1 MEIERRF
8 LIKDMDK
15 VKNLIKTYEN
25 SKKTIVQD
33 YIYSDVLTAIR
44 KRKIE
49 MNGNVKY
56 IYTVK
61 TGRKGLSVN
70 EFEQEISEEVYSSL
84 KIDEKRVTII
94 KDRYVIPYI
103 DNLKIELDIFHGEYE
118 SIVFAEIEYKDEEQA
133 MKTQIPS
140 WFYKEI
146 GNEVSNDKMSRR
158 AVDIEKILNF

>member
-15 VKNLIKTYEN
+15 VNELIRTYRD

-49 MNGNVKY
+49 KDGHINY

-61 TGRKGLSVN
+61 TGRKGISVN
-70 EFEQEISEEVYSSL
+70 EFEQEISEEVYNSL
-84 KIDEKRVTII
+84 KIDERRATII

-103 DNLKIELDIFHGEYE
+103 NDLKIELDIFHGEYE
-118 SIVFAEIEYKDEEQA
+118 SVVFAEIEFIDEEQA
-133 MKTQIPS
+133 MNTQVPN
-140 WFYKEI
+140 WFYREI
-146 GNEVSNDKMSRR
+146 GNEVSNSKMSRR
-158 AVDIEKILNF
+158 EVDVKKLINF